1 MANRLD
7 SLIDQYGCPDSLID
21 HWDDKSTG
29 YAIWGYDDVIIWD
42 QSGLVISNKKVDS
55 SLKLVQNTINDWKN
69 QSNGISCLG
78 FINYNFKNIL
88 YPHIKF
94 KKNNSKI
101 PYLVFVKPKFIRRYK
116 IEENFSNKVSLKM
129 TKDLIDFNNYK
140 IIINNIKEEL
150 KNGNVYQINFTGN
163 KQYQSSNS
171 GLDVYMYLRS
181 KVKPKYGFY
190 FKYNKYE
197 ISSFS
202 PELFFKRVGNHIES
216 HPMKGT
222 IRRDI
227 NSKIDN
233 QLKLDLKNSI
243 KDRAEHLMIVDLM
256 RNDLGK
262 IASPG
267 TVKVDEL
274 YVIKSYR
281 TVHQMIS
288 KISGKV
294 DNSINE
300 IDILKALFPGGS
312 ITGAPKESAMKI
324 IDFLEDYSRDIYTGS
339 LGYIESNGNMNFNIA
354 IRTMIKKEE
363 IFSYGVGGGIIW
375 DSIAENEWNEA
386 QLKSKILSSII
397 K

>member
-21 HWDDKSTG
+21 HWDGKSTG

-94 KKNNSKI
+94 KKKNSKI
-101 PYLVFVKPKFIRRYK
+101 PYLVFVKPKFIKRYK

-129 TKDLIDFNNYK
+129 TKDFIDFNNYK

-150 KNGNVYQINFTGN
+150 KNGNVYQINFTGH

-197 ISSFS
+197 ILSFS

-227 NSKIDN
+227 NLKIDN

-324 IDFLEDYSRDIYTGS
+324 IDYLEDYSRDIYTGS

-354 IRTMIKKEE
+354 IRTMTKKEE
-363 IFSYGVGGGIIW
+363 IFSYGVGGGIVW
-375 DSIAENEWNEA
+375 DSIAENEWDEA